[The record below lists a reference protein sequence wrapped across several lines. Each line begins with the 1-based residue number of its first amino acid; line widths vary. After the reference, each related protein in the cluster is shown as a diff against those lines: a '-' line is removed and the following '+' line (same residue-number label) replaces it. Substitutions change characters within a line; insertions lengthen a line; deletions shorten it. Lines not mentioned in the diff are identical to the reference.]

1 MRRAEALAP
10 ESAGGRGAPLGPR
23 AGWACWRTMALIE
36 LMRLVRE
43 AFCAAS
49 LGGRAGDWAVVD
61 ADRAAIDVVAG
72 GRRGRD
78 DTEGVD

>member
-1 MRRAEALAP
+1 
-10 ESAGGRGAPLGPR
+10 
-23 AGWACWRTMALIE
+23 MALIE